1 MNPGPAPEEVRAE
14 VQRILQSQLF
24 SNCERL
30 RRFISFAAQHALSG
44 SGQLLKEYV
53 IGIEVFDRTTQFDPR
68 IDPIVRVEA
77 RRLRSKLTSYY
88 ASMGYQDPVEVVFPK
103 GTYQPVFRHRTARRP
118 IAPDVTITVAP
129 FGSLTMNG
137 DDGFAKGLT
146 EEIVHGLAN
155 AQKMQKMRVL
165 PWNGDPSNQP
175 VAGFARAKTDV
186 LLRGSVRCRS
196 TGVRVISQLIDV
208 GSQVYLWSEAFDREG
223 LNFAE
228 AQDSIAR
235 AIIDS
240 VQTILP

>member
-30 RRFISFAAQHALSG
+30 RRFISFAAQHALGG
-44 SGQLLKEYV
+44 SSQSLKEYV
-53 IGIEVFDRTTQFDPR
+53 IGIEVYDRTTRFDPR

-88 ASMGYQDPVEVVFPK
+88 ASVGYQDPVEVEFPK
-103 GTYQPVFRHRTARRP
+103 GTYQPVFRHRSARRP
-118 IAPDVTITVAP
+118 ITPDLTITVAP
-129 FGSLTMNG
+129 FGSLTMKG
-137 DDGFAKGLT
+137 DDGFAEGLT

-155 AQKMQKMRVL
+155 AHKMRVL
-165 PWNGDPSNQP
+165 PWNSDPSNKP
-175 VAGFARAKTDV
+175 VARCARAKTDV

-228 AQDSIAR
+228 AQDSIAQ
-235 AIIDS
+235 AIVDG
-240 VQTILP
+240 VRTILP